1 MANVADPLAAPLPT
15 LAAEIDGA
23 STPEAAGAALDSL
36 VALALRQSPS
46 LAARAAGVEAA
57 RQEVSVAGALPDP
70 MVGLSAVGEDYPGA
84 GIGTDPMAMTSLEV
98 TQTIPWPGKRG
109 RREAAAAARVPELAA
124 AREEARRMLA
134 ADVREAYADLHAS
147 EAASRA
153 IAEALAFLDILEPQA
168 QARYETGAGELA
180 PWLAVRREQASL
192 ASDLDREHA
201 AALEARARLGA
212 ALADTSAAAFVAA
225 STLPPRGDPS
235 ASGDAADFANV
246 TMADAAAQAAGLMRA
261 AAEVEGRPDLVLGAE
276 YGWRDAMA
284 PMVTARVGL
293 EVPLWKG
300 RKQDAM
306 ARAAAHG
313 ENGAMASARAAR
325 LQADAEARTLRARR
339 DAADRA
345 AVRLRERIL
354 PLLDLAVESAR
365 AGYLAGRSGADELVM
380 ALRERATMRAELA
393 REEAM
398 GYAADARLRA
408 LSGRDAV
415 AGDRKDTR

>member
-15 LAAEIDGA
+15 LAAEVDGA
-23 STPEAAGAALDSL
+23 TTPEAAGAALDSL

-46 LAARAAGVEAA
+46 LAAQAAGVEAA
-57 RQEVSVAGALPDP
+57 RHEISVAGALPDP

-180 PWLAVRREQASL
+180 PWLAVRREQATL
-192 ASDLDREHA
+192 ASDLDRERA

-212 ALADTSAAAFVAA
+212 ALADTTLAAAVDA

-313 ENGAMASARAAR
+313 EHGALASARAAR
-325 LQADAEARTLRARR
+325 LQADADARTLRARR

-345 AVRLRERIL
+345 ALRLRERIL

-380 ALRERATMRAELA
+380 ALRERATMRADLA
-393 REEAM
+393 REQAM

>member
-1 MANVADPLAAPLPT
+1 LPT
-15 LAAEIDGA
+15 LAGDVAAA
-23 STPEAAGAALDSL
+23 STPEAAGAALDTL

-46 LAARAAGVEAA
+46 LAAQAAGVEAA
-57 RQEVSVAGALPDP
+57 RQEISVAGALPDP

-98 TQTIPWPGKRG
+98 TQTLPWPGKRA

-153 IAEALAFLDILEPQA
+153 LAEALAFLDILEPQA

-180 PWLAVRREQASL
+180 PWLAVRREQATL

-212 ALADTSAAAFVAA
+212 ALADTTMAATVDAT
-225 STLPPRGDPS
+225 TLPPRHDPS
-235 ASGDAADFANV
+235 MSGEAGEFATI
-246 TMADAAAQAAGLMRA
+246 TMADAAARAAGLMRA
-261 AAEVEGRPDLVLGAE
+261 AADVEGRPDLVLGAE

-313 ENGAMASARAAR
+313 EHGALATARAAR

-345 AVRLRERIL
+345 ATRLRERIL

-393 REEAM
+393 REDSM

-408 LSGRDAV
+408 LAGRDAV
-415 AGDRKDTR
+415 AGDGKDAR

>member
-1 MANVADPLAAPLPT
+1 MAAPLPS
-15 LAAEIDGA
+15 LAGDEATA
-23 STPEAAGAALDSL
+23 TTPEAAGAALDSL
-36 VALALRQSPS
+36 VSLALRQSPL
-46 LAARAAGVEAA
+46 LAARAAEVEAA
-57 RQEVSVAGALPDP
+57 RQEIGVAGALPDP

-109 RREAAAAARVPELAA
+109 RREAAAAARVPELSA

-168 QARYETGAGELA
+168 QARYETGVGELA
-180 PWLAVRREQASL
+180 PWLAVRREQATL
-192 ASDLDREHA
+192 ASDLDRERA

-212 ALADTSAAAFVAA
+212 ALADTSLAAAVDAA
-225 STLPPRGDPS
+225 MLPARGDPS
-235 ASGDAADFANV
+235 TSGEAADFANV
-246 TMADAAAQAAGLMRA
+246 SMADAAANAAGLMRA

-313 ENGAMASARAAR
+313 EHGALASARAAR

-345 AVRLRERIL
+345 ATRLRERIL
-354 PLLDLAVESAR
+354 PLLDLSVESAR

-415 AGDRKDTR
+415 AGDGKDAR

>member
-1 MANVADPLAAPLPT
+1 MPT
-15 LAAEIDGA
+15 LAAEVDGA

-36 VALALRQSPS
+36 VAVALRQSPS
-46 LAARAAGVEAA
+46 LAAQAAGVEAA
-57 RQEVSVAGALPDP
+57 RQEISVAGALPDP

-98 TQTIPWPGKRG
+98 TQTLPWPGKRA
-109 RREAAAAARVPELAA
+109 RRQAAAAARVPELAA

-153 IAEALAFLDILEPQA
+153 IAVALAFLDILEPQA

-180 PWLAVRREQASL
+180 PWLAVRREQATL

-212 ALADTSAAAFVAA
+212 ALADTSMAAAVDAT
-225 STLPPRGDPS
+225 TLPPRRDPS
-235 ASGDAADFANV
+235 MSGEAGEFATI

-261 AAEVEGRPDLVLGAE
+261 AADVEGRPDFVLGAE

-313 ENGAMASARAAR
+313 EHGALATARAAR

-415 AGDRKDTR
+415 AGDGKDTR

>member
-1 MANVADPLAAPLPT
+1 
-15 LAAEIDGA
+15 
-23 STPEAAGAALDSL
+23 
-36 VALALRQSPS
+36 
-46 LAARAAGVEAA
+46 
-57 RQEVSVAGALPDP
+57 
-70 MVGLSAVGEDYPGA
+70 
-84 GIGTDPMAMTSLEV
+84 
-98 TQTIPWPGKRG
+98 
-109 RREAAAAARVPELAA
+109 
-124 AREEARRMLA
+124 MLA

-153 IAEALAFLDILEPQA
+153 IAVALAFLDILEPQA

-180 PWLAVRREQASL
+180 PWLAVRREQATL

-212 ALADTSAAAFVAA
+212 ALADTSMAAAVDAT
-225 STLPPRGDPS
+225 TLPPRRDPS
-235 ASGDAADFANV
+235 MSGEAGEFATI

-261 AAEVEGRPDLVLGAE
+261 AADVEGRPDFVLGAE

-313 ENGAMASARAAR
+313 EHGALATARAAR

-345 AVRLRERIL
+345 ATRLRERIL
-354 PLLDLAVESAR
+354 PLLDLSVESAR

-415 AGDRKDTR
+415 AGDGKDTR

>member
-1 MANVADPLAAPLPT
+1 
-15 LAAEIDGA
+15 
-23 STPEAAGAALDSL
+23 
-36 VALALRQSPS
+36 
-46 LAARAAGVEAA
+46 
-57 RQEVSVAGALPDP
+57 

-98 TQTIPWPGKRG
+98 TQAIPWPGKRG

-153 IAEALAFLDILEPQA
+153 ITEALAFLDILEPQA
-168 QARYETGAGELA
+168 QARYETGSGELA
-180 PWLAVRREQASL
+180 PWLAVRREQATL

-212 ALADTSAAAFVAA
+212 ALADTTVAAAVDA
-225 STLPPRGDPS
+225 TMLPPRGDPDT
-235 ASGDAADFANV
+235 SGEAADFASV
-246 TMADAAAQAAGLMRA
+246 TMADAAAKAAGLMRA
-261 AAEVEGRPDLVLGAE
+261 VAEVEGRPDLVLGAE

-313 ENGAMASARAAR
+313 EHGAQATARAAR

-415 AGDRKDTR
+415 AGDGKDTR

>member
-1 MANVADPLAAPLPT
+1 LPT
-15 LAAEIDGA
+15 LAAEVDGA

-36 VALALRQSPS
+36 VAVALRQSPS
-46 LAARAAGVEAA
+46 LAAQAAGVEAA
-57 RQEVSVAGALPDP
+57 RQEISVAGALPDP

-98 TQTIPWPGKRG
+98 TQTLPWPGKRA
-109 RREAAAAARVPELAA
+109 RRQAAAAARVPELAA

-153 IAEALAFLDILEPQA
+153 IAVALAFLDILEPQA

-180 PWLAVRREQASL
+180 PWLAVRREQATL

-212 ALADTSAAAFVAA
+212 ALADTSMAAAVDAT
-225 STLPPRGDPS
+225 TLPPRRDPS
-235 ASGDAADFANV
+235 MSGEAGEFATI

-261 AAEVEGRPDLVLGAE
+261 AADVEGRPDFVLGAE

-313 ENGAMASARAAR
+313 EHGALATARAAR

-415 AGDRKDTR
+415 AGDGKDTR